1 MAKILRAAGHE
12 VFTPTLTG
20 MGEREHLLS
29 PAVDLNLHIQ
39 DIVNV
44 LEFEDLR
51 DVILAGHS
59 YTGMVIT
66 GVADRALDRV
76 GHLVYLDATQP
87 RNGESQEDVIPDSM
101 AAAKRDARMVG
112 GMLMALMPDSEIVGW
127 IRGNLT
133 GEHAWMMGLIRPLP
147 YACYEQKLVMENE
160 EAVLKIPKTCV
171 NCTATLKAWSPQQYE
186 RTTHA
191 DNVWEIDTGH
201 DLMVSEP
208 EKDGR
213 ISTAPGLNLF
223 WAGGQSLQSALEPVE
238 RLAVQRHRIGK
249 YAEDDPWTAIEAV
262 KAMTVPFLPGIRNSS
277 SRPRH

>member
-1 MAKILRAAGHE
+1 MATYVLVHGSGSGGWIYRPGAKILRAAGHD

-51 DVILAGHS
+51 NVILAGHS

-66 GVADRALDRV
+66 GVADRTLDRV

-87 RNGESQEDVIPDSM
+87 RNGEAQEDVIPDSM
-101 AAAKRDARMVG
+101 ARAKRDAKMVN
-112 GMLMALMPDSEIVGW
+112 GMLLALMPDSEIVGW
-127 IRGNLT
+127 IRANLT
-133 GEHAWMMGLIRPLP
+133 GENAWMAERIRPLP
-147 YACYEQKLVMENE
+147 YACYAQKLVLNNE
-160 EAVLKIPKTCV
+160 EAVLKIPRTSI
-171 NCTATLKAWSPQQYE
+171 NCTPTLKAWSPQQYE

-208 EKDGR
+208 EK
-213 ISTAPGLNLF
+213 TAELL
-223 WAGGQSLQSALEPVE
+223 L
-238 RLAVQRHRIGK
+238 RLA
-249 YAEDDPWTAIEAV
+249 
-262 KAMTVPFLPGIRNSS
+262 
-277 SRPRH
+277 